1 MIYIGPEKKLRAK
14 KKVGSK
20 VVAFEYDGRV
30 LYADTYNEMMN
41 IVHKMGCSTSYI
53 KRYANYLTYRL
64 SRRHSWKP
72 LYYKKKYN
80 IQVEELTL
88 MQEAE
93 YVENKNMEHQILKRE
108 YSSK

>member
-20 VVAFEYDGRV
+20 VVAFEYDGRI

-41 IVHKMGCSTSYI
+41 IVHKIGNSTDYI
-53 KRYANYLTYRL
+53 RKHANYFSCILFKY
-64 SRRHSWKP
+64 HSWKP

-80 IQVEELTL
+80 IQVEELTM